1 MMDKFKSVFFA
12 VCISAVCSLAILYVS
27 TGLKERQDKN
37 LMTDKHKN
45 ILKAAGLV
53 LADQTYPAD
62 RIETIYQKN
71 IKTCYIDNTGQIF
84 KEASKDNDR
93 LQLYFQVKDEDI
105 ESYII
110 PIDTKGLWGQI
121 LGYLA
126 LEKDGSTI
134 AGFTVYHHS
143 ETPGLGG
150 EIERSWFQKEFV
162 GKKIV
167 NRENQFV
174 SIAIA
179 KGKAPKDLSDNYVDG
194 ISGATLTGKFLT
206 SGLKEILKE
215 YEPVS
220 VKFRT
225 GGIGKIH
232 PQNRNAE
239 DGK

>member
-1 MMDKFKSVFFA
+1 MSEQTMERVRSILFA
-12 VCISAVCSLAILYVS
+12 VCISAVCSLAILFVS
-27 TGLKERQDKN
+27 TSLKVRQEHN
-37 LMTDKHKN
+37 LLTDKQKN

-53 LADQTYPAD
+53 SGDRSYTAEQIQSLYTENIHTCYVDQDGNTYPD
-62 RIETIYQKN
+62 LGKKGKRMRIYFRIEGEEIV
-71 IKTCYIDNTGQIF
+71 
-84 KEASKDNDR
+84 A
-93 LQLYFQVKDEDI
+93 
-105 ESYII
+105 YII

-134 AGFTVYHHS
+134 AGFTVYSHS

-167 NRENQFV
+167 NQESAFV
-174 SIAIA
+174 SINIA
-179 KGKAPKDLSDNYVDG
+179 KGKAPHDVADHTVDG

-206 SGLKEILKE
+206 AGLKRILKA

-220 VKFRT
+220 VRFRT

-232 PQNRNAE
+232 PQHQ
-239 DGK
+239 DW

>member
-1 MMDKFKSVFFA
+1 MSEQTMERVKSVLFA
-12 VCISAVCSLAILYVS
+12 VCMSTVCSLAILIVS
-27 TGLKERQDKN
+27 TGLKERQDHN
-37 LMTDKHKN
+37 LLTDKRKN
-45 ILKAAGLV
+45 ILKAAGL
-53 LADQTYPAD
+53 LSRDQSVTAAQIESLYKENIHTCYVDQEGRTYPD
-62 RIETIYQKN
+62 M
-71 IKTCYIDNTGQIF
+71 
-84 KEASKDNDR
+84 SKDAKR
-93 LQLYFQVKDEDI
+93 MRIYFRVKGDDI
-105 ESYII
+105 VAYII

-134 AGFTVYHHS
+134 AGFTVYSHS

-167 NRENQFV
+167 NQESEFV
-174 SIAIA
+174 SINIA
-179 KGKAPKDLSDNYVDG
+179 KGKAPANVADHTVDG

-206 SGLKEILKE
+206 AGFKRILKA

-232 PQNRNAE
+232 SQHQ
-239 DGK
+239 D